1 MGSKVPMQPRRREPR
16 LESVFQVTNSG
27 LRRIQP
33 GSRAASAPLGIAI
46 VKRRQRLEAAVQRVV
61 EDVEG
66 VEGVGRRGNELAVGP
81 RHSAS
86 YRDARTAKRI
96 KGRVAVVSR
105 VNVHRAGL

>member
-1 MGSKVPMQPRRREPR
+1 MQPRRREPR

-27 LRRIQP
+27 LRRTQP

-46 VKRRQRLEAAVQRVV
+46 VERRQRLEAAVERVI

-66 VEGVGRRGNELAVGP
+66 VERVGRRSDELAVDL
-81 RHSAS
+81 RHDAS
-86 YRDARTAKRI
+86 YRDVRAAKRI
-96 KGRVAVVSR
+96 KGRVAESGSMVSC